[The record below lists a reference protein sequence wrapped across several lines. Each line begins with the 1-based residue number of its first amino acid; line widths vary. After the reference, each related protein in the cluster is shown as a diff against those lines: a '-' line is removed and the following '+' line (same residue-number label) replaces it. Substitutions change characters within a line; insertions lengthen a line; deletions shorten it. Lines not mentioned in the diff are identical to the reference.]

1 MREKMKVMI
10 VEDDAI
16 IGMDIEHRVRRLG
29 YEVTGVADNA
39 EEAVELAADSKPDI
53 ALMDIR
59 LRGDIDG
66 IDTARMLKEQ
76 FALPV
81 IFITAYSDL
90 KMRSRALDLNP
101 AGYIVKPIREVELK
115 NTLEEARRQIFG
127 D

>member
-1 MREKMKVMI
+1 MREKMKVMV

-39 EEAVELAADSKPDI
+39 EEAVELAADTKPDI

-76 FALPV
+76 FSLPV

-115 NTLEEARRQIFG
+115 NTLEEARRIILG
-127 D
+127 E

>member
-39 EEAVELAADSKPDI
+39 KEAITLAADTKPDI

-115 NTLEEARRQIFG
+115 NTLEEARKIIFG
-127 D
+127 E

>member
-1 MREKMKVMI
+1 MREKMKVMV

-29 YEVTGVADNA
+29 YEVTGVADTA
-39 EEAVELAADSKPDI
+39 EEAIELAADTKPDI

-76 FALPV
+76 FSLPV

-115 NTLEEARRQIFG
+115 NTLEEARRMIFG
-127 D
+127 E

>member
-1 MREKMKVMI
+1 MREKMKVMV

-29 YEVTGVADNA
+29 YEVTGVADTA
-39 EEAVELAADSKPDI
+39 EEAVELAADTKPDI

-76 FALPV
+76 FSLPV

-101 AGYIVKPIREVELK
+101 LGYIVKPIREVELK
-115 NTLEEARRQIFG
+115 NTLEEARRMILG
-127 D
+127 E

>member
-1 MREKMKVMI
+1 MREKMKVMV

-39 EEAVELAADSKPDI
+39 EEAVELAADTKPDI

-115 NTLEEARRQIFG
+115 NTLEEARRQIIG

>member
-1 MREKMKVMI
+1 MREKMKIMV

-39 EEAVELAADSKPDI
+39 EEAVELAADTKPDI

-115 NTLEEARRQIFG
+115 NTLEEARKRIFG
-127 D
+127 E

>member
-1 MREKMKVMI
+1 MRDKMKIMV

-39 EEAVELAADSKPDI
+39 EEAIELAADTKPDI

-115 NTLEEARRQIFG
+115 NTLEEARKRIFG
-127 D
+127 E

>member
-39 EEAVELAADSKPDI
+39 EEAINLAADTKPDI

-115 NTLEEARRQIFG
+115 NTLEEARKIIFG
-127 D
+127 E

>member
-1 MREKMKVMI
+1 MREKMKIMV

-39 EEAVELAADSKPDI
+39 EEAIELAADTKPDI

-115 NTLEEARRQIFG
+115 NTLEEARKRIFG
-127 D
+127 E

>member
-1 MREKMKVMI
+1 MRDKMKIMV
-10 VEDDAI
+10 VEADAI

-39 EEAVELAADSKPDI
+39 EEAIELAADSKPDI

-101 AGYIVKPIREVELK
+101 AGYIVKPMREVELK
-115 NTLEEARRQIFG
+115 NTLEEARKIIFG
-127 D
+127 E

>member
-1 MREKMKVMI
+1 MREKMKIMV

-39 EEAVELAADSKPDI
+39 EEAIELAADSKPDI

-115 NTLEEARRQIFG
+115 NTLEEARKRIFG
-127 D
+127 E

>member
-1 MREKMKVMI
+1 MRAKMKVMV

-39 EEAVELAADSKPDI
+39 EEAIELAADTKPDI

-66 IDTARMLKEQ
+66 IDTARMLKER

-115 NTLEEARRQIFG
+115 NTLEEARKTIFG
-127 D
+127 E

>member
-1 MREKMKVMI
+1 
-10 VEDDAI
+10 
-16 IGMDIEHRVRRLG
+16 
-29 YEVTGVADNA
+29 
-39 EEAVELAADSKPDI
+39 
-53 ALMDIR
+53 MDIR

>member
-39 EEAVELAADSKPDI
+39 EEAITLAADTKPDI

-115 NTLEEARRQIFG
+115 NTLEEARKIIFG
-127 D
+127 E

>member
-1 MREKMKVMI
+1 MRDKMKIMV

-39 EEAVELAADSKPDI
+39 EEAIELAADSKPDI

-115 NTLEEARRQIFG
+115 NTLEEARKRIFG
-127 D
+127 E

>member
-1 MREKMKVMI
+1 MREKMKVMV

-39 EEAVELAADSKPDI
+39 EEAVELAADTKPDI

-66 IDTARMLKEQ
+66 IDTARMLEEQ